1 MILRV
6 EVGSYLRKYVSGYDP
21 EKGLELELD
30 AEKTAGQIIDELGI
44 PRNETAVIMVNR
56 KAAQLD
62 HALKDGDLLGLF
74 PVALGG

>member
-1 MILRV
+1 MTLRI

-44 PRNETAVIMVNR
+44 PRSEAAVIMVNR
-56 KAAQLD
+56 KAARSDQ
-62 HALKDGDLLGLF
+62 ALKDGDLLGLF

>member
-6 EVGSYLRKYVSGYDP
+6 EVGSYLRRYVAGYDP
-21 EKGLELELD
+21 EKGMELELD

-44 PRNETAVIMVNR
+44 PRSEATVIMVNR
-56 KAAQLD
+56 KAAQPD
-62 HALKDGDLLGLF
+62 QALKDGDILGLF